1 MLLTQKTPDAPKP
14 AAAKKTPEE
23 MKTFH
28 SEPRQWLKDHL
39 AKTKLSGEV
48 QEDIKRVQELILSR
62 DEMVKHLRPLDV
74 AINAKRGDKDFK
86 VHKAMTSHLA
96 AAEQEAGFKPG
107 MMPVDVLPGPV
118 FGQLIKSGFA
128 PPKDPGAGLAHG
140 ESTHR
145 LQWHAIINA
154 HKAGHLKT
162 SPKELYGHISRV
174 QGLWGGLLDTQ
185 GSEGKVDEITQGFR
199 RPDDATA
206 FLRSAKGKELL
217 PNVHQAVDT
226 RYQKRA
232 QELQAAA
239 LQGGGSLAAIEARAK
254 ANYIKRKTT
263 DRPGSWFPW
272 TYSKPAAYEQVGHP
286 MLLHRK
292 GTPTTTADDLRAIEE
307 AGKRAAEAAKAKA
320 SKASEK

>member
-1 MLLTQKTPDAPKP
+1 MLTSKP
-14 AAAKKTPEE
+14 AEPSKPEPAKKTPEE
-23 MKTFH
+23 IKTFH
-28 SEPRQWLKDHL
+28 TQPRQWLSERL
-39 AKTKLSGEV
+39 AKTKLSPEV
-48 QEDIKRVQELILSR
+48 QDDVKRVQELILSR
-62 DEMVKHLRPLDV
+62 DQMVEHLRPLDV
-74 AINAKRGDKDFK
+74 AINAKRGDEGFK

-162 SPKELYGHISRV
+162 SPKDLYGHISRV

-185 GSEGKVDEITQGFR
+185 GSEGSVDDVTQGFR

-206 FLRSAKGKELL
+206 FLRSAGAKKLL
-217 PNVHQAVDT
+217 PNVSEAVDT

-232 QELQAAA
+232 RELGVAAA
-239 LQGGGSLAAIEARAK
+239 QGGSIADIEARAK
-254 ANYIKRKTT
+254 ANYIKKKTT
-263 DRPGSWFPW
+263 DQPGSWIPW
-272 TYSKPAAYEQVGHP
+272 TYPKPASYQQVGHP

-292 GTPTTTADDLRAIEE
+292 GTPTTTADDLAAIEE
-307 AGKRAAEAAKAKA
+307 AGKRAAKAAKAKESEA
-320 SKASEK
+320 SQK